1 MSTDFEV
8 MVPPE
13 GADSGA
19 TQKGMLSATAAAN
32 SGQVNAALAYLA
44 TLHSPQSRKS
54 VASKLNV
61 FARWTGAAD
70 LRDCRWG
77 EMKTEH
83 VLAGARRHFGLNF
96 ELLFGCPQG
105 GRSGCLART
114 IDGAR
119 GLPSHQVPEAEAYLS
134 TTYGARAFL

>member
-1 MSTDFEV
+1 

-83 VLAGARRHFGLNF
+83 VLAFLAKQERDGISGSTSNCYLAALKGVAQAAWLS
-96 ELLFGCPQG
+96 
-105 GRSGCLART
+105 RSME
-114 IDGAR
+114 
-119 GLPSHQVPEAEAYLS
+119 H
-134 TTYGARAFL
+134 

>member
-44 TLHSPQSRKS
+44 TLHSPDGPAPPIFETA
-54 VASKLNV
+54 V
-61 FARWTGAAD
+61 
-70 LRDCRWG
+70 G
-77 EMKTEH
+77 E
-83 VLAGARRHFGLNF
+83 R
-96 ELLFGCPQG
+96 
-105 GRSGCLART
+105 
-114 IDGAR
+114 
-119 GLPSHQVPEAEAYLS
+119 
-134 TTYGARAFL
+134 